1 MVRSEACGRRFRRH
15 KADKTDSYRNYHEVR
30 RLLTPV
36 LQNTGDEAVKH
47 IGIRQFSRRGP
58 SSGLK
63 LTCKNDLHLFLEVP
77 IPAPGFANNR
87 IEKPGRFYK
96 VAERLFEFPLAP
108 IGFPE
113 IRRIEIVQAALVGQV
128 SGQLPV
134 QIVTFFA
141 QLQSCSYDGP
151 SLLTVAPVPPNGKL
165 LTREQLASLI
175 AIAGNK
181 TMDCLSKKCLFLERK
196 RIFFA
201 EVLNGLAKHREP
213 KIIFDG
219 LSLLDIQIL
228 RSVPKAQLV
237 TKMFDERTGL
247 ICCARDTGQ
256 GFRKRLRQIE
266 HKLTEEYEAP
276 EFVG

>member
-1 MVRSEACGRRFRRH
+1 MQRYSQFIPKRI
-15 KADKTDSYRNYHEVR
+15 YHEVR
-30 RLLTPV
+30 RLLTPF

-47 IGIRQFSRRGP
+47 IGIRQLSCRGP
-58 SSGLK
+58 SRSIELM
-63 LTCKNDLHLFLEVP
+63 CKNDLHLFREVP

-87 IEKPGRFYK
+87 IEKPGRVYK
-96 VAERLFEFPLAP
+96 VAERLFEFPLAA

-113 IRRIEIVQAALVGQV
+113 IRQV

-134 QIVTFFA
+134 QIVTFFD